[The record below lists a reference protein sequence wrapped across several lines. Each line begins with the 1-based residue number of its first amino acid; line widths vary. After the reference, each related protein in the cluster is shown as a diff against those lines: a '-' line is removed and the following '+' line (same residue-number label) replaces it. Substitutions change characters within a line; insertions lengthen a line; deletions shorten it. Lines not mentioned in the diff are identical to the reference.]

1 MRFAMR
7 KCGGVALA
15 AVLSVVSIFP
25 PVAGS
30 LASLAFAQESRSA
43 DTPPSPI
50 PQYIELD
57 HRTPAQFDPADVSLI
72 RAKQREIAGEAAFFG
87 YDLSASGWDYDQS
100 VCPLLPDELVL
111 HYRRPFRD
119 GAQSLFTALVP
130 RSPGRVF
137 VVPVLYRN
145 ATPFRSA
152 TGSQRSISVFNRVV
166 PADLAAK
173 AIQPEGKWLDL
184 GLCYADIVYAHAN
197 VLNRSGDEVGLARA
211 PLPLLHVSEESSV
224 RGITFTDRNAPGQYL
239 VWNLTLNGKGRVT
252 TATAVQLSDYIA
264 RVRNG
269 AALTSKP
276 MPQGKEPPIK
286 VLPPETEP
294 PVKPVPQ

>member
-7 KCGGVALA
+7 KCGGFALTT
-15 AVLSVVSIFP
+15 VIGVVWAF
-25 PVAGS
+25 
-30 LASLAFAQESRSA
+30 ASLPSQAFAQESRPA

-50 PQYIELD
+50 PQYLELE
-57 HRTPAQFDPADVSLI
+57 HRSPAQFDPADASLI
-72 RAKQREIAGEAAFFG
+72 HEKLRDIAAEAAFFG
-87 YDLSASGWDYDQS
+87 YDLNASGWDYDQS

-111 HYRRPFRD
+111 HYRKQFRD

-152 TGSQRSISVFNRVV
+152 TGSERSIAVFNRVV

-173 AIQPEGKWLDL
+173 AIQPEGHWLDL
-184 GLCYADIVYAHAN
+184 ALCYADIVYAHAN
-197 VLNRSGDEVGLARA
+197 VLNRSGDEVGLVRA
-211 PLPLLHVSEESSV
+211 PLPLLHVSEASTL
-224 RGITFTDRNAPGQYL
+224 RGVTFTDRNAPGQYL
-239 VWNLTLNGKGRVT
+239 VWNLLLNGKGRVT
-252 TATAVQLSDYIA
+252 AATAVQLSDYIA

-269 AALTSKP
+269 AEPTSRP

-286 VLPPETEP
+286 VLPPQPEP
-294 PVKPVPQ
+294 PVKPTPQ

>member
-15 AVLSVVSIFP
+15 AVISAVSAFAP
-25 PVAGS
+25 GS
-30 LASLAFAQESRSA
+30 LASQAFAQESRSA

-50 PQYIELD
+50 PQYIELE
-57 HRTPAQFDPADVSLI
+57 HRSPAQLDPADVSLI
-72 RAKQREIAGEAAFFG
+72 RAMQREIATEAAFFG

-100 VCPLLPDELVL
+100 VCPLLHDELVL
-111 HYRRPFRD
+111 HYRKQFRD

-130 RSPGRVF
+130 RGAGRVF

-152 TGSQRSISVFNRVV
+152 TGSQRSIAVFNRVV
-166 PADLAAK
+166 PADVAAK

-197 VLNRSGDEVGLARA
+197 VLNRSGDEVGLVRA

-224 RGITFTDRNAPGQYL
+224 RGITFTDRNAPGEYL

-252 TATAVQLSDYIA
+252 RAIAVQLSDYIA

-269 AALTSKP
+269 AEPTSKP
-276 MPQGKEPPIK
+276 MPQGKEPTIK
-286 VLPPETEP
+286 VLPPQPEP
-294 PVKPVPQ
+294 PVKPTPQ